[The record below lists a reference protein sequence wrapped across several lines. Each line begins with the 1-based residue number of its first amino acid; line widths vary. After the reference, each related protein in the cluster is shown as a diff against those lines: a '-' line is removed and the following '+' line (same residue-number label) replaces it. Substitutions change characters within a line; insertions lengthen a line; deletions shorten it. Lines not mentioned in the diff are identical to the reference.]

1 MKLARRVFWIRL
13 LTILVLICLWE
24 GLSRSG
30 LFYKGV
36 LPSTW
41 MVAQAIAGEL
51 ADTSFYY
58 DLGITML
65 ETGVGFVAG
74 AIIALLF
81 AMVLGTNAYIRAM
94 IEPYIIAIGG
104 TPKIIFLPI
113 LFLIFGLG
121 LESKMAKA
129 AVSAFF
135 PIVLSVTSGI
145 VQIPPVLL
153 RVGRGFDLSH
163 WQMLTKIYLPAV
175 TNPLLT
181 GLQLGV
187 AMAIIGVLSAEI
199 SYANAGLGYRLI
211 RDADQFKISSV
222 YALIILIFTVSAA
235 INFGIIR
242 LQRWLNRHERSR
254 REAADAVLVLVEQK
268 SEASNG
274 APLS

>member
-1 MKLARRVFWIRL
+1 MSLARRVFWIKL
-13 LTILVLICLWE
+13 LTILVLIGLWE
-24 GLSRSG
+24 GLSRSA

-36 LPSTW
+36 LPSSW
-41 MVAQAIAGEL
+41 IVVQAIAGEL
-51 ADTSFYY
+51 ADSSFYH

-65 ETGVGFVAG
+65 ETSAGFVAG

-81 AMVLGTNAYIRAM
+81 ALVLGTNAYMRKM

-113 LFLIFGLG
+113 LFLVFGLG
-121 LESKMAKA
+121 IESKIAKA
-129 AVSAFF
+129 ALSAFF

-153 RVGRGFDLSH
+153 RVGRGFDLSR

-187 AMAIIGVLSAEI
+187 ATAIIGVLSAEI

-211 RDADQFKISSV
+211 RNADQFKISQV
-222 YALIILIFTVSAA
+222 YAIIILIFTVSAT
-235 INFGIIR
+235 INFAISR
-242 LQRWLNRHERSR
+242 LQQRLSRHERNH
-254 REAADAVLVLVEQK
+254 REAADLVLAPVELK
-268 SEASNG
+268 RDASNG
-274 APLS
+274 ALQS

>member
-1 MKLARRVFWIRL
+1 MNLARRVFWIKL
-13 LTILVLICLWE
+13 LTILILIGLWE

-30 LFYKGV
+30 LFYSGV

-41 MVAQAIAGEL
+41 MVVQAVAGEL
-51 ADTSFYY
+51 ADSSFYR

-65 ETGVGFVAG
+65 ETSVGFVAG
-74 AIIALLF
+74 VIIALLF
-81 AMVLGTNAYIRAM
+81 ALVLGTNAYIRKM

-121 LESKMAKA
+121 IESKMAKA

-135 PIVLSVTSGI
+135 PVVLSATSGI

-153 RVGRGFDLSH
+153 RVGRGFDLSR

-181 GLQLGV
+181 GLQLGI
-187 AMAIIGVLSAEI
+187 AMAIIGVLSAEV

-211 RDADQFKISSV
+211 RYADQFKISSV
-222 YALIILIFTVSAA
+222 YAITILIFAVSAT
-235 INFGIIR
+235 INFAIIR
-242 LQRWLNRHERSR
+242 LQHRLNPQVR
-254 REAADAVLVLVEQK
+254 L
-268 SEASNG
+268 
-274 APLS
+274 

>member
-1 MKLARRVFWIRL
+1 MSLSRRVLWIKL
-13 LTILVLICLWE
+13 LTILIAIGLWE
-24 GLSRSG
+24 GLSQSG

-41 MVAQAIAGEL
+41 IVVQAIGDEL
-51 ADTSFYY
+51 ADSSFYR

-65 ETGVGFVAG
+65 ETSVGFVAG
-74 AIIALLF
+74 AVIALLF
-81 AMVLGTNAYIRAM
+81 ALVLGTNAYIRNM

-121 LESKMAKA
+121 IESKMAKA
-129 AVSAFF
+129 ALSAFF
-135 PIVLSVTSGI
+135 PIVLSVTNGI

-153 RVGRGFDLSH
+153 RVGRSFDLSR

-211 RDADQFKISSV
+211 RDADQFKIPSV
-222 YALIILIFTVSAA
+222 YALVVLIFAVSAT
-235 INFGIIR
+235 INFAMTR
-242 LQRWLNRHERSR
+242 LQQRFNRHERSR
-254 REAADAVLVLVEQK
+254 REAADVVPASVALK
-268 SEASNG
+268 GDASNG
-274 APLS
+274 ALQS

>member
-1 MKLARRVFWIRL
+1 MTLERRAFWIKL
-13 LTILVLICLWE
+13 LTILVLIGLWE

-41 MVAQAIAGEL
+41 MVVQAIAGEL
-51 ADTSFYY
+51 ADSSFYH
-58 DLGITML
+58 DLGVTML
-65 ETGVGFVAG
+65 ETSVGFVAG
-74 AIIALLF
+74 AIIALAF
-81 AMVLGTNAYIRAM
+81 ALVLGTNPYIRKM

-113 LFLIFGLG
+113 LFLVFGLG
-121 LESKMAKA
+121 IESKMAKA
-129 AVSAFF
+129 ALSAFF
-135 PIVLSVTSGI
+135 PIVLSTTNGI

-153 RVGRGFDLSH
+153 RVGWGFDLSR

-181 GLQLGV
+181 GLQLGA

-211 RDADQFKISSV
+211 RNADQFKIPSV
-222 YALIILIFTVSAA
+222 YALIVLIFAVSAI
-235 INFGIIR
+235 INFAMTR
-242 LQRWLNRHERSR
+242 LQQGLSRRERSR
-254 REAADAVLVLVEQK
+254 PGAADVVPMSVERNVSGGTVQ
-268 SEASNG
+268 
-274 APLS
+274 P

>member
-1 MKLARRVFWIRL
+1 MTLARRVFWIKM
-13 LTILVLICLWE
+13 LTILAAIGLWE

-41 MVAQAIAGEL
+41 MVVQAIADEL
-51 ADTSFYY
+51 ADSSFYR

-65 ETGVGFVAG
+65 ETSVGFVAG

-81 AMVLGTNAYIRAM
+81 ALVLGTNAYIRKM

-113 LFLIFGLG
+113 LFLVFGLG
-121 LESKMAKA
+121 IESKMAKA
-129 AVSAFF
+129 ALSAFF
-135 PIVLSVTSGI
+135 PIVLSVTNGI

-153 RVGRGFDLSH
+153 RVGQGFDLSR

-175 TNPLLT
+175 ANPLLT
-181 GLQLGV
+181 GLQLGA

-211 RDADQFKISSV
+211 RDADQFKIPSV
-222 YALIILIFTVSAA
+222 YALIVLIFAVSAT
-235 INFGIIR
+235 INFAMTR
-242 LQRWLNRHERSR
+242 LQQSLNRRERSR
-254 REAADAVLVLVEQK
+254 RGAEDVVPMSVELK
-268 SEASNG
+268 RDASNT
-274 APLS
+274 AVQP